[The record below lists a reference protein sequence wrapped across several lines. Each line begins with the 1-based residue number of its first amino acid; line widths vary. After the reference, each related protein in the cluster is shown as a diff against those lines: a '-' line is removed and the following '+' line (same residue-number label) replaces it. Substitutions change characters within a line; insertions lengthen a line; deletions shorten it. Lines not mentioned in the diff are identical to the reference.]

1 MAHSRALN
9 YDKNVLV
16 KDKQWE
22 VALHHWIPQT
32 LESQT
37 KHFSFPIFK
46 RTASQGLYVP
56 SPFGHRMGG
65 WRTIATMIYND
76 GLKHKSTEEHKSRPP
91 KIARYPTSPAFAA
104 ATTRQLTPFST
115 TTLAVQT
122 GRKKAIRKKPSQKRG
137 GKKNTIKKRRK

>member
-1 MAHSRALN
+1 MAHVRALN
-9 YDKNVLV
+9 YDKNLLV

-22 VALHHWIPQT
+22 VRSHPWIPQT

-76 GLKHKSTEEHKSRPP
+76 GLKHKSTEVQKSRPP
-91 KIARYPTSPAFAA
+91 KIAKYPT
-104 ATTRQLTPFST
+104 TTPTTHQLTPFST

-122 GRKKAIRKKPSQKRG
+122 GRKKATRKKPSPKKRG
-137 GKKNTIKKRRK
+137 NKKNTIKKTRK

>member
-1 MAHSRALN
+1 MTHSRALN

-16 KDKQWE
+16 KDREWK
-22 VALHHWIPQT
+22 VTLHDWIPQT

-37 KHFSFPIFK
+37 KHFSFPLFK

-76 GLKHKSTEEHKSRPP
+76 GVKHKNTEEYKSRPP
-91 KIARYPTSPAFAA
+91 KMAKYPSSAA

-122 GRKKAIRKKPSQKRG
+122 SRKKPVR
-137 GKKNTIKKRRK
+137 KKLAKKEEARKKP

>member
-1 MAHSRALN
+1 MTHSRALN

-16 KDKQWE
+16 KDREWK
-22 VALHHWIPQT
+22 VTLHDWIPQT

-37 KHFSFPIFK
+37 KHFSFPLFK

-56 SPFGHRMGG
+56 SPFGHRMRG
-65 WRTIATMIYND
+65 WRTIAAMIYND
-76 GLKHKSTEEHKSRPP
+76 GVKHKNAEEYKSRPP
-91 KIARYPTSPAFAA
+91 KMAKYPSSAAA

-122 GRKKAIRKKPSQKRG
+122 SRKKPVRKKTSQKGGSKKKAI
-137 GKKNTIKKRRK
+137 KRRKK

>member
-22 VALHHWIPQT
+22 VVLHHWIPQT

-76 GLKHKSTEEHKSRPP
+76 GLKHKSTEVQKSRPP
-91 KIARYPTSPAFAA
+91 KIARYPTSP
-104 ATTRQLTPFST
+104 TTRQLTPFST

-122 GRKKAIRKKPSQKRG
+122 GRKKATRKKPSQK
-137 GKKNTIKKRRK
+137 KEEARKTP